1 MMFYKRTCPERYR
14 WLAAGLSNVDVR
26 VTSMGTG
33 LKDQDE
39 QDSSRL
45 ERMRGENQSE
55 YRSSSR
61 FLPETGATRV
71 SRR

>member
-1 MMFYKRTCPERYR
+1 M
-14 WLAAGLSNVDVR
+14 LAAGLSNVDVR

-45 ERMRGENQSE
+45 ERMRRENQSE

-61 FLPETGATRV
+61 LLPETGAKRV

>member
-1 MMFYKRTCPERYR
+1 MMFYKRTCPERHR
-14 WLAAGLSNVDVR
+14 WLAAGLSNVEVR

-61 FLPETGATRV
+61 LLPETAKRV